1 MGSGSKPLSVRH
13 FWLTTFNYASYP
25 FLPVPSMELFGLAA
39 VGVFVSVSSGK
50 SPPCGFT
57 VRPYR
62 FVASTEPALPDI
74 RLATDH
80 LHLCRGDF
88 PQCRTLSVVLL
99 IPISEG
105 SGPVFNVMELQ
116 CNPISGFIVIAAPFL
131 GLFIPFQLLGAHRR
145 RIEGLSSANLCLYQT
160 ACSYERGGSLFQ
172 FGLV

>member
-39 VGVFVSVSSGK
+39 VGVFVSVGSGK

-99 IPISEG
+99 IPTSED
-105 SGPVFNVMELQ
+105 SSPVLNVMELQ
-116 CNPISGFIVIAAPFL
+116 CNPISGFIIVTTPL
-131 GLFIPFQLLGAHRR
+131 
-145 RIEGLSSANLCLYQT
+145 
-160 ACSYERGGSLFQ
+160 
-172 FGLV
+172 FGLVVPFELFWTHRGWIKCLRVARLRFNQTSGRDK

>member
-39 VGVFVSVSSGK
+39 VGVFVPVDFGK
-50 SPPCGFT
+50 SPPWGFI
-57 VRPYR
+57 VRPSR

-99 IPISEG
+99 IPNSEDSG
-105 SGPVFNVMELQ
+105 SFLKLMESQ
-116 CNPISGFIVIAAPFL
+116 CNPIPSLIIVSTPLF
-131 GLFIPFQLLGAHRR
+131 GLFIPF
-145 RIEGLSSANLCLYQT
+145 
-160 ACSYERGGSLFQ
+160 
-172 FGLV
+172 

>member
-39 VGVFVSVSSGK
+39 VGVFVSVSIGK
-50 SPPCGFT
+50 SPPCGFI
-57 VRPYR
+57 VRPSR
-62 FVASTEPALPDI
+62 FVSSTEPALPDT
-74 RLATDH
+74 RLASSH

-99 IPISEG
+99 IPLQEG

-116 CNPISGFIVIAAPFL
+116 CNPISGLIVVATPL
-131 GLFIPFQLLGAHRR
+131 
-145 RIEGLSSANLCLYQT
+145 
-160 ACSYERGGSLFQ
+160 
-172 FGLV
+172 FGLLIPLQLFGCHCGCVKGLRGSYLSFNQTPSRNE

>member
-25 FLPVPSMELFGLAA
+25 FLPVPSLELFGLAA
-39 VGVFVSVSSGK
+39 VGVFVPVDFGK
-50 SPPCGFT
+50 SPPCGFI
-57 VRPYR
+57 VRPSR

-99 IPISEG
+99 IPIREDSN
-105 SGPVFNVMELQ
+105 PVFNVMELQ
-116 CNPISGFIVIAAPFL
+116 FNPITGFIIVAAPLF
-131 GLFIPFQLLGAHRR
+131 GLLIPFQLVSTHR
-145 RIEGLSSANLCLYQT
+145 
-160 ACSYERGGSLFQ
+160 
-172 FGLV
+172 

>member
-39 VGVFVSVSSGK
+39 VGVFVSVSIGK
-50 SPPCGFT
+50 SPPCGFI
-57 VRPYR
+57 VRPSR

-99 IPISEG
+99 IPISEE
-105 SGPVFNVMELQ
+105 SNPVFNVMELQ
-116 CNPISGFIVIAAPFL
+116 SNPISGFIIVAAPLF
-131 GLFIPFQLLGAHRR
+131 GLFIPFELFGGHCRR
-145 RIEGLSSANLCLYQT
+145 VEGLSFSNLCLDKT
-160 ACSYERGGSLFQ
+160 ACSHK
-172 FGLV
+172 

>member
-1 MGSGSKPLSVRH
+1 MGSGSKPLSVRR
-13 FWLTTFNYASYP
+13 FRLTTFNYASYP

-39 VGVFVSVSSGK
+39 AGVFVPVGVGK

-99 IPISEG
+99 IPTSEG
-105 SGPVFNVMELQ
+105 SSPVFNVMELQ
-116 CNPISGFIVIAAPFL
+116 CNPISGFIVIAAPLL

-145 RIEGLSSANLCLYQT
+145 WVEGLSSADLGLNQT
-160 ACSYERGGSLFQ
+160 ACSYKRGCCLVQ
-172 FGLV
+172 F